1 MLHPNLGDGYSQSWI
16 RLSPNGQ
23 VLNLGP
29 TGTITSFGGVNNHQ
43 NGEVG
48 INPANLVM
56 NNMSQPN
63 IFMIQPSGDAY
74 FPNNDMWPLNPHEH
88 T

>member
-48 INPANLVM
+48 INPADLVM
-56 NNMSQPN
+56 NNTSQPD
-63 IFMIQPSGDAY
+63 IYEMPLDFQAFSLY
-74 FPNNDMWPLNPHEH
+74 LRSPNSHQY

>member
-48 INPANLVM
+48 INPADLVM
-56 NNMSQPN
+56 NNTSQPD
-63 IFMIQPSGDAY
+63 IYEMPLDFKAFSLY
-74 FPNNDMWPLNPHEH
+74 LRSPNSHQY